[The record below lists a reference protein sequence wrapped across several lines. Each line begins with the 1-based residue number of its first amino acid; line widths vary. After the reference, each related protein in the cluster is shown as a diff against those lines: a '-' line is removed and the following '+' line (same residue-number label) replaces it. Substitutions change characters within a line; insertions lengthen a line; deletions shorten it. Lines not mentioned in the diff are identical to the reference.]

1 MKFDTPAQTNPIDQ
15 LKVIG
20 KPTDRIE
27 GPLKTSGTAPYA
39 YEHHDVAP
47 NAAEM
52 QQMVRWVAAYAHSS
66 KAARASVDQL
76 LREYRFKNF
85 VQAMAFTQAV
95 GELAEEYGHHPA
107 LLTEWGRVKVSW
119 WTHKIHGLHEND
131 VIMAA
136 KTEQLFRNRF
146 VA

>member
-1 MKFDTPAQTNPIDQ
+1 MDNLNEKNCSACRADS
-15 LKVIG
+15 
-20 KPTDRIE
+20 
-27 GPLKTSGTAPYA
+27 PLLG
-39 YEHHDVAP
+39 
-47 NAAEM
+47 AAEL
-52 QQMVRWVAAYAHSS
+52 QSALLQLPDWTVEVVAG
-66 KAARASVDQL
+66 VNQL
-76 LREYRFKNF
+76 TREYRFKNF
-85 VQAMAFTQAV
+85 VQALEFTQAV

-146 VA
+146 AI

>member
-1 MKFDTPAQTNPIDQ
+1 MDDLSEKTCSACRADSPLLSDTELQAALLQ
-15 LKVIG
+15 LPDWAV
-20 KPTDRIE
+20 
-27 GPLKTSGTAPYA
+27 
-39 YEHHDVAP
+39 DVVVGV
-47 NAAEM
+47 N
-52 QQMVRWVAAYAHSS
+52 
-66 KAARASVDQL
+66 QL
-76 LREYRFKNF
+76 TREYRFKNF
-85 VQAMAFTQAV
+85 VQALTFTQAV

-146 VA
+146 AT